1 MNESDNRSGSNRL
14 DFKHGFTLLEIL
26 LVLLILGIVGMATMP
41 QFSAMVSEA
50 KLNGAATELVTAL
63 EYAKSLAVRYQ
74 KPFDVRAYRHDYST
88 AKANQFVV
96 RDVQYIG
103 DTGMHLDAVP
113 PVYTY
118 GCVFNPLDKK
128 PYIIDFNDI
137 QAALVGVITPI
148 RQYEGVDI
156 VSVPGGGT
164 DGIVRFYPD
173 GHCSDPA
180 GPANTYVL
188 SYAGSQKTITVEGA
202 TGRITVQ

>member
-1 MNESDNRSGSNRL
+1 MNASDNRN
-14 DFKHGFTLLEIL
+14 GFTLLDTL

-41 QFSAMVSEA
+41 RFSAMISEA
-50 KLNGAATELVTAL
+50 KLNGAATELVSAL
-63 EYAKSLAVRYQ
+63 EYAKSLTVRYQ
-74 KPFDVRAYRHDYST
+74 KPFDVRAYRYDYFDP
-88 AKANQFVV
+88 KANQFVV
-96 RDVQYIG
+96 RDVQYIA
-103 DTGMHLDAVP
+103 DTGLHLDAIP
-113 PVYTY
+113 PVYTH
-118 GCVFNPLDKK
+118 GRVFNPFDKK

-137 QAALVGVITPI
+137 QAALVGVIMPQ

-164 DGIVRFYPD
+164 DGIVQFYPD

-202 TGRITVQ
+202 TGRIIVQ

>member
-1 MNESDNRSGSNRL
+1 MNEFKNRNGSKRL
-14 DFKHGFTLLEIL
+14 DFNNGFTLLDTL
-26 LVLLILGIVGMATMP
+26 LVLLIIGILAMATLP
-41 QFSAMVSEA
+41 RFSAMVSEA
-50 KLNGAATELVTAL
+50 KLNGAATELVSAL

-74 KPFDVRAYRHDYST
+74 KPFDVRAYRHDYSDS
-88 AKANQFVV
+88 KANQFVV
-96 RDVQYIG
+96 LDAQYSG
-103 DTGMHLDAVP
+103 DTGMHLDVTP

-118 GCVFNPLDKK
+118 GRVFNPFDKQ

-137 QAALVGVITPI
+137 PAALVGVITPK

-164 DGIVRFYPD
+164 DGIVQFYPD

-188 SYAGSQKTITVEGA
+188 SYAASFALGYMG
-202 TGRITVQ
+202 